1 MSFLHPE
8 LLLLALPIVALW
20 WWTRPAS
27 RGARVVRFL
36 IGMLLAAALAGP
48 YLPIGEPG
56 RDLLIVVDRSRSLP
70 SDATKTAVE
79 LIALAEKERTRAD
92 RVGLV
97 TFGANATVERLPS
110 SDAVFSAFEREVNL
124 DGSDLGEAIE
134 TALNLIPDGRQGSIL
149 VISDGIHNGRDP
161 VAAAR
166 RAYLRGIPVHVVP
179 TVRQRGG
186 DLSVER
192 MDLPEAIATG
202 EPFQFTVWVRA
213 DTRTE
218 TTFEL
223 SRRGKVISSGKR
235 VFEPGVNRLVFRDLV
250 EDAGI
255 ADYRVHLGTDD
266 DRIPENN
273 RGLAGVKVEGP
284 RPVLLV
290 NSDGAPDS
298 LSSAI
303 SSAGIPLRV
312 ISAKGAALD
321 RVGLASVRAVILE
334 NVPYADLRGGGAAL
348 AEFVEERG
356 GGLFMTGGR
365 ASFSLGGYYKSPIE
379 RVLPV
384 SMELRK
390 EHRKQGVAIAIAM
403 DRSGSMAMP
412 AGSGMVKMDLAN
424 LGAAAAIELLSPI
437 DAVAVIAVD
446 SAAHVI
452 QPLTAA
458 TNTRELVDS
467 VKSIRSMGGG
477 IFCYA
482 ALVAAAAEIETAS
495 QKNRHIILFADA
507 SDSEQQEGCKELVER
522 LRQSGVT
529 ISVIGLGKESDSDG
543 AFLKS
548 VAEAGDGKIYFT
560 MEPSELPRLFAQDT
574 LTVARSTFVDERTE
588 TAALPNL
595 FGLGEISR
603 EKFPSIGGYNLTYL
617 RNGASSGA
625 VTLDDYKAPLLA
637 FWYAGVGR
645 AAVYTG
651 QIGGSAGS
659 DIVQWGGFSS
669 LFVTLARWLSGQE
682 EPESV
687 FPSIRREG
695 KDAVISVE
703 LDAGAP
709 VPAETAQLK
718 ARMRSASGRPHDVV
732 LTRVDEHRYE
742 GRMPLTEEG
751 IAVGAIQLGA
761 DRVVSLP
768 PVALPHSPE
777 FERPPDPGWGERQLK
792 QIAEESGG
800 VLQPDARTLFEGS
813 RASKGTRLITRELAI
828 VALLL
833 LLLDIAARRLLLW
846 ESIGVPRRRIEQASG
861 RTATTGATKTASA
874 APAPT
879 ARPAG
884 GAPAAPRPESA
895 PPKESLSS
903 ALAKA
908 KKAAGRELER

>member
-1 MSFLHPE
+1 
-8 LLLLALPIVALW
+8 
-20 WWTRPAS
+20 
-27 RGARVVRFL
+27 
-36 IGMLLAAALAGP
+36 MLLAAALAGP

-56 RDLLIVVDRSRSLP
+56 RDLLIVADRSKSLP
-70 SDATKTAVE
+70 SDATKKAVE
-79 LIALAEKERTRAD
+79 LIALAEKERARTD
-92 RVGLV
+92 RVGII
-97 TFGANATVERLPS
+97 TFGANAAVERLPS
-110 SDAVFSAFEREVNL
+110 ADAVFSAFEREVNL

-134 TALNLIPDGRQGSIL
+134 TALNLIPEGRQGSIL

-161 VAAAR
+161 VAVAR

-179 TVRQRGG
+179 TVRERGG

-192 MDLPEAIATG
+192 LDLPEAIAAG

-213 DTRTE
+213 DARTE
-218 TTFEL
+218 TSFEL

-235 VFEPGVNRLVFRDLV
+235 VFEPGMNRLVFRDLV

-312 ISAKGAALD
+312 VSAKSAALD

-356 GGLFMTGGR
+356 GGLLMTGGR

-412 AGSGMVKMDLAN
+412 VGNRMVKMDLAN
-424 LGAAAAIELLSPI
+424 LGAASAIELLSPI
-437 DAVAVIAVD
+437 DSVAVIAVD

-452 QPLTAA
+452 QQMTPA

-482 ALVAAAAEIETAS
+482 ALVAAAAEINAAS

-529 ISVIGLGKESDSDG
+529 ISVIGLGKESDPDG

-548 VAEAGDGKIYFT
+548 VAEAGNGKIYFT

-574 LTVARSTFVDERTE
+574 LTVARSTFVDERTA

-603 EKFPSIGGYNLTYL
+603 EKFPSIDGYNLTYL
-617 RNGASSGA
+617 RSGASSGA

-645 AAVYTG
+645 TAAYTG

-659 DIVQWGGFSS
+659 DLVAWSGFSS
-669 LFVTLARWLSGQE
+669 LFVTLTRWLSGQE

-695 KDAVISVE
+695 KDAVIAVE
-703 LDAGAP
+703 LDADAP
-709 VPAETAQLK
+709 VPPETAQLK
-718 ARMRSASGRPHDVV
+718 ARMRSASGRPYDVV

-800 VLQPDARTLFEGS
+800 VLQPDARVLFEGS
-813 RASKGTRLITRELAI
+813 RASKGTRLIARELSL

-846 ESIGVPRRRIEQASG
+846 ESIGIPRRRAVQAEAKPPAMEATKASG
-861 RTATTGATKTASA
+861 
-874 APAPT
+874 PAPVPR
-879 ARPAG
+879 APG
-884 GAPAAPRPESA
+884 GAPTTTEPAAA